1 MKLKLLLFWILFSII
16 TPVFAEIS
24 VYMNVPTSKIS
35 TDESFQV
42 QVDIENNSSK
52 ELELKHFEWIEKYV
66 HLWTAKSKKISIYNN
81 TVNQKQTLVFTFQ
94 SSKEG
99 EFTIWPV
106 IFTDGN
112 SDYQSNTGTIIID
125 NSEIIDEDNNE
136 KMNLED
142 NLYFDFKIIKFIGIF
157 VLWFTFLCIFFFVL
171 KKFLESENT
180 MKKPKTT
187 PQKNET
193 SYTSI
198 EDNILETLNK
208 FDRGNEIPDFYKKIQ
223 ILSRSYFESQWVDFA
238 FQKTFEEIEKNIENN
253 DLQSIFKESY
263 YAEFQDKIPSISEQ
277 NDLIDRFL
285 KFLKNKK
292 W

>member
-1 MKLKLLLFWILFSII
+1 
-16 TPVFAEIS
+16 
-24 VYMNVPTSKIS
+24 
-35 TDESFQV
+35 
-42 QVDIENNSSK
+42 
-52 ELELKHFEWIEKYV
+52 
-66 HLWTAKSKKISIYNN
+66 
-81 TVNQKQTLVFTFQ
+81 
-94 SSKEG
+94 
-99 EFTIWPV
+99 
-106 IFTDGN
+106 
-112 SDYQSNTGTIIID
+112 
-125 NSEIIDEDNNE
+125 
-136 KMNLED
+136 MNLED

-180 MKKPKTT
+180 IKKPKTT

-193 SYTSI
+193 SYISI
-198 EDNILETLNK
+198 EDSILETLNK
-208 FDRGNEIPDFYKKIQ
+208 FDRENEIPDFYKKIQ